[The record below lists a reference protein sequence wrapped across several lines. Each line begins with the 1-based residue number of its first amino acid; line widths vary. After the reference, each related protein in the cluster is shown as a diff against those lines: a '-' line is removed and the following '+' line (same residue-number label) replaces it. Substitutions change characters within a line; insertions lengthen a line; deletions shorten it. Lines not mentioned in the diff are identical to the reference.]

1 MARPAPRPLDEE
13 TLQVPSS
20 VRFPVELMPPNGFDP
35 ARIETWPRVVGRLEW
50 VDGRLLY
57 MPPCGRWQAVT
68 VADVVVVLG
77 NWARSHP
84 GFVVGTNEPGLHLG
98 DDTRAPDASIW
109 CRADLGKLTSAFAT
123 AAPILAVEVAG
134 RDEREP
140 ELRAKSRWYLRK
152 RVPII
157 WIVLPERREVLVVT
171 GAGESRHRT
180 GDRLPSDSRLPDLSP
195 AVEDLFIQVSRAE

>member
-1 MARPAPRPLDEE
+1 MIQRISNNLGVYEGEAPPE
-13 TLQVPSS
+13 TRQLEVDGYAVIRGVFTADDVQALLRSS
-20 VRFPVELMPPNGFDP
+20 D
-35 ARIETWPRVVGRLEW
+35 PRV
-50 VDGRLLY
+50 
-57 MPPCGRWQAVT
+57 
-68 VADVVVVLG
+68 
-77 NWARSHP
+77 
-84 GFVVGTNEPGLHLG
+84 
-98 DDTRAPDASIW
+98 RA
-109 CRADLGKLTSAFAT
+109 L
-123 AAPILAVEVAG
+123 AAEVAG

-152 RVPII
+152 RVSII